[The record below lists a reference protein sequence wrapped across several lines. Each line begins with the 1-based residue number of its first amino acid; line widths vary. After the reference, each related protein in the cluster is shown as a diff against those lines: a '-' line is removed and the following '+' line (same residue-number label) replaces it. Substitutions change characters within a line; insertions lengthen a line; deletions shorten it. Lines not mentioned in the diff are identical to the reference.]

1 MYIYKG
7 FLVRIVNAGLVR
19 ITLDLGFGVMLSSM
33 PVRLIGIKT
42 REGIEGEKAVDYLTN
57 LLPMTFTVKTKL
69 DDNMI
74 LGEIMTQGESINQKM
89 LDSGLV
95 DKYGE

>member
-1 MYIYKG
+1 M
-7 FLVRIVNAGLVR
+7 
-19 ITLDLGFGVMLSSM
+19 
-33 PVRLIGIKT
+33 LIGIKT

>member
-1 MYIYKG
+1 
-7 FLVRIVNAGLVR
+7 
-19 ITLDLGFGVMLSSM
+19 
-33 PVRLIGIKT
+33 
-42 REGIEGEKAVDYLTN
+42 
-57 LLPMTFTVKTKL
+57 MTFTVKTKL

-95 DKYGE
+95 DKFGE

>member
-42 REGIEGEKAVDYLTN
+42 HEGIEGEKAVDYLTN

>member
-33 PVRLIGIKT
+33 SVRLIGGRRRGGGGGGGGGGWWK
-42 REGIEGEKAVDYLTN
+42 GG
-57 LLPMTFTVKTKL
+57 
-69 DDNMI
+69 
-74 LGEIMTQGESINQKM
+74 
-89 LDSGLV
+89 
-95 DKYGE
+95 

>member
-1 MYIYKG
+1 
-7 FLVRIVNAGLVR
+7 
-19 ITLDLGFGVMLSSM
+19 MLWGM
-33 PVRLIGIKT
+33 PVRLICIKT
-42 REGIEGEKAVDYLTN
+42 RECIEGEKAVDYLTN

-95 DKYGE
+95 DKFGE

>member
-33 PVRLIGIKT
+33 PVRLIGIKP